1 VKMPKI
7 LVLDEA
13 TAAMDWEIEHAVL
26 SVVKSYVRANQASLL
41 LITHQ
46 PVLAARMDR
55 LMVLEQGQIKA
66 YGTVKELLKTENQ
79 FSKAY
84 QHVGSLN

>member
-1 VKMPKI
+1 
-7 LVLDEA
+7 
-13 TAAMDWEIEHAVL
+13 MDL
-26 SVVKSYVRANQASLL
+26 
-41 LITHQ
+41 
-46 PVLAARMDR
+46 
-55 LMVLEQGQIKA
+55 LMVLEQGKIKA